1 MFYSRCKG
9 TTSRKHVVTFCH
21 FLSLFVTICHY
32 LSLFVVASLSFSPA
46 RLLIFFRCKGTTL
59 AKHVVAICRD
69 KVHISLSFM
78 PIRAFFLFS
87 LQRYDIL
94 QTRCPLL
101 SAFVRFCPLLSASVR
116 FCPLLSAF
124 VRFCPLLSASVR
136 FCPSFLDFRLLYFL
150 CVKIIRNLCLACDGF
165 CQGFPCS

>member
-59 AKHVVAICRD
+59 AKHVVAI
-69 KVHISLSFM
+69 KFISLFLLCPSGLFFSF
-78 PIRAFFLFS
+78 
-87 LQRYDIL
+87 
-94 QTRCPLL
+94 RCKGTT
-101 SAFVRFCPLLSASVR
+101 SCKHVVR